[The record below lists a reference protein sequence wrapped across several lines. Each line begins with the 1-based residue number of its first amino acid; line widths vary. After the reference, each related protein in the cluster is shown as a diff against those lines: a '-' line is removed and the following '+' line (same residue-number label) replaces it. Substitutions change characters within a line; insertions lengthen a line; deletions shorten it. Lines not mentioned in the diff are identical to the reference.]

1 MADDPRIEDQVKQM
15 IVERLFLD
23 VDPAD
28 IADDDVLMDTLE
40 VDSIKLLEI
49 VIGIQEAYEFEIE
62 DDEFS
67 PERFETVAAIAA
79 FVREKTGGEQA

>member
-1 MADDPRIEDQVKQM
+1 MADAPRTEDEIKEM

-23 VDPAD
+23 IEPSAIGDHDNLMETVD
-28 IADDDVLMDTLE
+28 

-49 VIGIQEAYEFEIE
+49 VVGIQEAYEFEIE

-67 PERFETVAAIAA
+67 PERFETVASIAD
-79 FVREKTGGEQA
+79 FVREKTAGDEG

>member
-1 MADDPRIEDQVKQM
+1 MAETTRIEDEIKAL

-23 VDPAD
+23 IDPSE
-28 IADDDVLMDTLE
+28 IADDDVLMEKLD

-49 VIGIQEAYEFEIE
+49 VVGIQEAYEFEIG

-67 PERFETVAAIAA
+67 PDRFETVAAIAD
-79 FVREKTGGEQA
+79 FVREKTGHS

>member
-1 MADDPRIEDQVKQM
+1 MAEATRIEDDLKAM

-23 VDPAD
+23 IDPAE
-28 IADDDVLMDTLE
+28 IADGDMLMEKLD

-49 VIGIQEAYEFEIE
+49 VIGIQEAYEFEIG

-67 PERFETVAAIAA
+67 PDRFETVAAIAD
-79 FVREKTGGEQA
+79 FVREKTGRS

>member
-1 MADDPRIEDQVKQM
+1 MPDDPRIEEQVKEM

-23 VDPAD
+23 IEPAS
-28 IADDDVLMDTLE
+28 IADDDVLMDTLD

-49 VIGIQEAYEFEIE
+49 VVGIQEAFEFEIE

-67 PERFETVAAIAA
+67 PERFETVAAIAD
-79 FVREKTGGEQA
+79 FVREKTQGAQG